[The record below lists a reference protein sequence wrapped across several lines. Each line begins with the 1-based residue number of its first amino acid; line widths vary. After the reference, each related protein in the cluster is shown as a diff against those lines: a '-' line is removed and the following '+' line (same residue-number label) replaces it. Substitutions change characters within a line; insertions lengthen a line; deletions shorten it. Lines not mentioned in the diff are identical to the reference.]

1 MKKFR
6 STLILTIFLA
16 LFFTAG
22 CAAAEP
28 TPQTETPIA
37 ESQKDL
43 AEPNKDPF
51 DSATEPEET
60 LAETDQTEKTVFAET
75 INQER
80 AQEDVCSDSTFT
92 CTLSLRCDT
101 ILAHIQDLDPNK
113 TDLVPA
119 DGLIFIH
126 ENVAFSDGESVFDVL
141 VRELKKA
148 AIHLEFMDTP
158 FYNSVYIEGISNLY
172 ELDCGPLSGWIY
184 RVNGV
189 YPSYGCS
196 LYQLQQGDRIEWI
209 YTCDL
214 GADVGGE
221 NMAGQGK

>member
-6 STLILTIFLA
+6 TIFILTFFLT
-16 LFFTAG
+16 LFFTVG
-22 CAAAEP
+22 CAATETA
-28 TPQTETPIA
+28 PQTESPIA

-43 AEPNKDPF
+43 TEPNEDPF
-51 DSATEPEET
+51 DCATEPEKTLTET
-60 LAETDQTEKTVFAET
+60 EQTEKTVFAET
-75 INQER
+75 INQDS
-80 AQEDVCSDSTFT
+80 AQEDVRSDSAST
-92 CTLSLRCDT
+92 CSLSLRCDT
-101 ILAHIQDLDPNK
+101 IVTHMDDLDPNK

-119 DGLIFIH
+119 DGLIFIN
-126 ENVAFSDGESVFDVL
+126 ENVAFSEGESVFDVL
-141 VRELKKA
+141 VRELKNA

-158 FYNSVYIEGISNLY
+158 FYNSVYIEGINNLY
-172 ELDCGPLSGWIY
+172 ELDCGPLSGWMY

-189 YPSYGCS
+189 FPNYGCS
-196 LYQLQQGDRIEWI
+196 LYQLQQGDRIEWV